1 MPTGWKKHNP
11 LEYQSHRRK
20 NEELPCSVPTCKRR
34 RARDSRWC
42 GSHFS
47 TWRHMGRPDAKTVH
61 IDAYDAWLPIA
72 REFAQRQLEFGN
84 TGYLTALDLVDDAVL
99 APGAAA
105 VHRVREFDQPYT
117 SRFSEAAAW
126 LVERQ
131 VDAREIVVRL
141 VAVVMFYAAEKPA
154 GWDLVVLERQIAR
167 YVMKAGGRPAFRD
180 RNRAAPFYRALG
192 NVVGGRLKRY
202 IAVIAH
208 HVGSVHRE
216 NASLA
221 QRLSVLPERD
231 PRGGY

>member
-1 MPTGWKKHNP
+1 MPTGWKKYSP
-11 LEYQSHRRK
+11 LDYQSHRRK
-20 NEELPCSVPTCKRR
+20 NEDLPCSIPTCERR

-72 REFAQRQLEFGN
+72 REFARRQLEAGN
-84 TGYLTALDLVDDAVL
+84 TGYLTALEIVEDAVL
-99 APGAAA
+99 MPGAA
-105 VHRVREFDQPYT
+105 VLQRVRELDQAYT

-126 LVERQ
+126 LVERR
-131 VDAREIVVRL
+131 VDAREILARL
-141 VAVVMFYAAEKPA
+141 VAVVMFYAAEKPP

-167 YVMKAGGRPAFRD
+167 YIMKAGGRPAFRD
-180 RNRAAPFYRALG
+180 RNRAAPFYRSLG
-192 NVVGGRLKRY
+192 NVIGGRLKRY
-202 IAVIAH
+202 IAVVAH
-208 HVGSVHRE
+208 HVESVHRD